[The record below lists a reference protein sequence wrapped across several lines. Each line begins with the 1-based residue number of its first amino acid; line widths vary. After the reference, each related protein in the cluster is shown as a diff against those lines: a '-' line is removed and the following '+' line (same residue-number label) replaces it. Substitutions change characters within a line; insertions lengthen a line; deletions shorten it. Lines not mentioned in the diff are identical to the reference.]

1 MGKVSIL
8 ECGTLSACEVFPE
21 ASLGQPSMSIDP
33 KSALESAALDALRAV
48 VDPLTGV
55 DWVTG
60 RQLKALSVQG
70 GQALL
75 ELRLGYP
82 ARSSHAAFAELIT
95 QALKAVP
102 GIEGVKVKFDTL
114 VGTHA
119 VSRGQTPL
127 SGAKNLIAV
136 ASGKGGVG
144 KSTTAI
150 NLALALSLEGARVG
164 ILDADIYGPSQPL
177 MMGLSGKPDSPDGK
191 TITPPVNFG
200 IQMMSM
206 GLLVEEEKATIW
218 RGPMA
223 SQAFDQLLRLTNW
236 GEPGAPLDYLVVDL
250 PPGTG
255 DIHLSISQRAP
266 LTAAVIVTTPQDI
279 ALLDARK
286 GLRMFEKVSTPV
298 LGVIENMAV
307 YHCPNCGHEAHIFG
321 QHGGQRLA
329 NDGQVT
335 LLGSLPLDLKIRE
348 QADSGQPTVVSDPDS
363 RAAQLYRDIALQ
375 IAAKVSLLPKDY
387 SSKMPGVAVV
397 PPAASSDNPP
407 KPS

>member
-1 MGKVSIL
+1 
-8 ECGTLSACEVFPE
+8 
-21 ASLGQPSMSIDP
+21 MSIVP
-33 KSALESAALDALRAV
+33 KSPLESAALDALRSVA
-48 VDPLTGV
+48 DPLTGI

-70 GQALL
+70 SQARV

-82 ARSSHAAFAELIT
+82 AHSRHAAYADLIT
-95 QALKAVP
+95 QALQVVP
-102 GIEGVKVKFDTL
+102 GIDAVEVKIDTL

-119 VSRGQTPL
+119 VSRGQAPL

-150 NLALALSLEGARVG
+150 NLALALAQEGARVG
-164 ILDADIYGPSQPL
+164 MLDADIYGPSQPL

-191 TITPPVNFG
+191 TITPPLNFG

-236 GEPGAPLDYLVVDL
+236 GEPDAPLDYLVVDL

-329 NDGQVT
+329 EDGQVT

-375 IAAKVSLLPKDY
+375 VAAKVSLLPKDY
-387 SSKMPGVAVV
+387 SSKMPSVAVV
-397 PPAASSDNPP
+397 QADP
-407 KPS
+407 KP

>member
-1 MGKVSIL
+1 
-8 ECGTLSACEVFPE
+8 
-21 ASLGQPSMSIDP
+21 MSIVP
-33 KSALESAALDALRAV
+33 KSPLESAALDALRSVA
-48 VDPLTGV
+48 DPLTGI

-70 GQALL
+70 GQARV

-82 ARSSHAAFAELIT
+82 ARSRHAAYADLIT
-95 QALKAVP
+95 QALQAVP
-102 GIEGVKVKFDTL
+102 GIDAVEVTIDTV

-119 VSRGQTPL
+119 VSHGQAPL
-127 SGAKNLIAV
+127 SSAKNLIAV

-144 KSTTAI
+144 KSTTAV
-150 NLALALSLEGARVG
+150 NLALALALEGARVG
-164 ILDADIYGPSQPL
+164 MLDADIYGPSQPL

-191 TITPPVNFG
+191 TITPPLNFG

-236 GEPGAPLDYLVVDL
+236 GEPDAPLDYLVVDL

-329 NDGQVT
+329 EDGQVT

-375 IAAKVSLLPKDY
+375 VAAKVSLLPKDY

-397 PPAASSDNPP
+397 QADP
-407 KPS
+407 KP